1 MVLYKDYND
10 LLVAGID
17 IGSLQTVPLDVEV
30 LKIELDSLNNKQ
42 AEYKKASN
50 FCRTVKDEL
59 VKSDIAE
66 LLSKRWDKPL
76 DEVKGYLKIDTTG
89 EDERLAMADNV
100 DTAFQKFDEY
110 YKEGTSNLGFKSIDE
125 SFGGI
130 RKTDVIGLAGY
141 SNHGKSFIAIKIA
154 TYRLV
159 REKNNVLFFTQEMPA
174 AQVMQYICQDILH
187 MNERQFLEHV
197 KTDQGRQDL
206 LKIKDMLGDRLRI
219 VERTGQ
225 NMDDVASMTAILNN
239 SGWHVD
245 FTIYDNFQLIPNV
258 SDFATYEAQATKMKR
273 YTNQYK
279 CPLLMLVQ
287 MNDAFQQRGAKKLHP
302 PVPADIKGSNGFMS
316 ALDEL
321 IMIWRPSLMQA
332 NVDAIEAEEEKY
344 ITMMRIG
351 KARRSISGASMFRYE
366 YNPSTGDLKE
376 VPLIASK
383 G

>member
-1 MVLYKDYND
+1 MYKDYND

-30 LKIELDSLNNKQ
+30 LKIELDNLNNKQ

-100 DTAFQKFDEY
+100 EVAFQKFDEY

-141 SNHGKSFIAIKIA
+141 SNHGKSFIAIKIT

-219 VERTGQ
+219 VEQTGQ
-225 NMDDVASMTAILNN
+225 TMDDVASMTAILNN

-245 FTIYDNFQLIPNV
+245 FTVYDNFQLIPNV
-258 SDFATYEAQATKMKR
+258 SDFATYETQATKMKR

-302 PVPADIKGSNGFMS
+302 PVPADVKGSNAFMS

-321 IMIWRPSLMQA
+321 LMIWRPSLMQA

-344 ITMMRIG
+344 VTMMKIG
-351 KARRSISGASMFRYE
+351 KARRSISGPSMFRYE

-376 VPLIASK
+376 VPLLMRK
-383 G
+383 D

>member
-1 MVLYKDYND
+1 MYKDYND

-30 LKIELDSLNNKQ
+30 LKIELDNLNNKQ

-141 SNHGKSFIAIKIA
+141 SNHGKSFIAIKIT

-197 KTDQGRQDL
+197 KTDHGRQDL

-219 VERTGQ
+219 VEQTGQ
-225 NMDDVASMTAILNN
+225 TMDDVASMTAILNN

-245 FTIYDNFQLIPNV
+245 FTVYDNFQLIPNV
-258 SDFATYEAQATKMKR
+258 SDFATYETQATKMKR

-302 PVPADIKGSNGFMS
+302 PVPADVKGSNAFMS

-321 IMIWRPSLMQA
+321 LMIWRPSLMQA

-344 ITMMRIG
+344 ITMMKIG
-351 KARRSISGASMFRYE
+351 KARRSISGPSMFRYE
-366 YNPSTGDLKE
+366 YNPSTSDLSE
-376 VPLIASK
+376 VPLLMKK

>member
-125 SFGGI
+125 SFGGV

-219 VERTGQ
+219 VEQTGQ
-225 NMDDVASMTAILNN
+225 TMDDVASMTAILNN

-258 SDFATYEAQATKMKR
+258 SDFATYETQATKMKR

-302 PVPADIKGSNGFMS
+302 PVPADVKGSNAFMS

-321 IMIWRPSLMQA
+321 LMIWRPSLMQS

-344 ITMMRIG
+344 ITMMKIG
-351 KARRSISGASMFRYE
+351 KARRSISGPSMFRYE

-376 VPLIASK
+376 VPLLMRK

>member
-1 MVLYKDYND
+1 MYKDYND

-30 LKIELDSLNNKQ
+30 LKIELDNLNNKQ

-100 DTAFQKFDEY
+100 EVAFQKFDEY

-141 SNHGKSFIAIKIA
+141 SNHGKSFIAIKIT

-187 MNERQFLEHV
+187 MNEKQFLEHV

-219 VERTGQ
+219 VEQTGQ
-225 NMDDVASMTAILNN
+225 TMDDVASMTAILNN

-258 SDFATYEAQATKMKR
+258 SDFATYETQATKMKR

-302 PVPADIKGSNGFMS
+302 PVPADIKGSNAFMS

-321 IMIWRPSLMQA
+321 LMIWRPSLMQA

-344 ITMMRIG
+344 VTMMKIG
-351 KARRSISGASMFRYE
+351 KARRSISGPSMFRYE

-376 VPLIASK
+376 VPLLMRK
-383 G
+383 D

>member
-1 MVLYKDYND
+1 MYKDYND

-30 LKIELDSLNNKQ
+30 LKIELDNLNNKQ

-141 SNHGKSFIAIKIA
+141 SNHGKSFIAIKIT

-187 MNERQFLEHV
+187 MNEKQFLEHV

-219 VERTGQ
+219 VEQTGQ
-225 NMDDVASMTAILNN
+225 TMDDVASMTAILNN

-258 SDFATYEAQATKMKR
+258 SDFATYETQATKMKR

-302 PVPADIKGSNGFMS
+302 PVPADIKGSNAFMS

-321 IMIWRPSLMQA
+321 LMIWRPSLMQS

-351 KARRSISGASMFRYE
+351 KARRSISGPSMFRYE
-366 YNPSTGDLKE
+366 YNPSTGDLSE
-376 VPLIASK
+376 VPLLMRK
-383 G
+383 D

>member
-1 MVLYKDYND
+1 MYKDYND

-30 LKIELDSLNNKQ
+30 LKIELDNLNNKQ

-76 DEVKGYLKIDTTG
+76 DEVKNYLKIDTTG

-100 DTAFQKFDEY
+100 DAAFQKFDEY

-130 RKTDVIGLAGY
+130 RKADVIGLAGY
-141 SNHGKSFIAIKIA
+141 SNHGKSFIAIKIC

-187 MNERQFLEHV
+187 MNEKQFLEHV

-219 VERTGQ
+219 VEQTGQ
-225 NMDDVASMTAILNN
+225 TMDDVASMTAILNN

-245 FTIYDNFQLIPNV
+245 FTVYDNFQLIPNV
-258 SDFATYEAQATKMKR
+258 SDFATYETQATKMKR

-302 PVPADIKGSNGFMS
+302 PVPADVKGSNAFMS

-321 IMIWRPSLMQA
+321 LMIWRPSLMQA

-344 ITMMRIG
+344 VTMMKIG
-351 KARRSISGASMFRYE
+351 KARRSISGPSMFRYE

-376 VPLIASK
+376 VPLLMRK
-383 G
+383 D

>member
-1 MVLYKDYND
+1 MYKDYND

-30 LKIELDSLNNKQ
+30 LKIELDNLNNKQ

-100 DTAFQKFDEY
+100 EVAFQKFDEY

-141 SNHGKSFIAIKIA
+141 SNHGKSFIAIKIT

-187 MNERQFLEHV
+187 MNEKQFLEHV

-219 VERTGQ
+219 VEQTGQ
-225 NMDDVASMTAILNN
+225 TMDDVASMTAILNN

-258 SDFATYEAQATKMKR
+258 SDFATYETQATKMKR

-302 PVPADIKGSNGFMS
+302 PVPADIKGSNAFMS

-321 IMIWRPSLMQA
+321 LMIWRPSLMQS

-351 KARRSISGASMFRYE
+351 KARRSVSGPSMFRYE
-366 YNPSTGDLKE
+366 YNPSTGDLSE
-376 VPLIASK
+376 VPLLMRK
-383 G
+383 D

>member
-1 MVLYKDYND
+1 MMKDYND

-17 IGSLQTVPLDVEV
+17 IASLQTVPLDVEV
-30 LKIELDSLNNKQ
+30 LKIELDNLNNKQ

-50 FCRTVKDEL
+50 LCRTVKDEM

-76 DEVKGYLKIDTTG
+76 DEVKSYLKVDTKG
-89 EDERLAMADNV
+89 ADERLALADNV
-100 DTAFQKFDEY
+100 EVAFQKFDEY

-130 RKTDVIGLAGY
+130 RTTDVIGLAGY
-141 SNHGKSFIAIKIA
+141 SNHGKSFIAIKIV

-174 AQVMQYICQDILH
+174 GQVMQYICQDILH
-187 MNERQFLEHV
+187 MNEWTFLEHV
-197 KTDQGRQDL
+197 KTEQGHQDL

-219 VERTGQ
+219 VEQSGQ
-225 NMDDVASMTAILNN
+225 TMDDVASMTALLNN

-245 FTIYDNFQLIPNV
+245 FTVYDNFQLIPNV
-258 SDFATYEAQATKMKR
+258 SDFSVYEAQAAKMKR

-287 MNDAFQQRGAKKLHP
+287 MNDEFQQRGSKKLRP
-302 PVPADIKGSNGFMS
+302 PVPGDIKGPNSFMS
-316 ALDEL
+316 SLDEL
-321 IMIWRPSLMQA
+321 LMIWRPSLMQV

-344 ITMMRIG
+344 ITMMKIG
-351 KARRSISGASMFRYE
+351 KARRSMNGPTIFRYE
-366 YNPSTGDLKE
+366 YDPKTTDLKE
-376 VPLIASK
+376 VPLLMRK